1 MFNEHNKSMAK
12 AEKLEF
18 QTEVSQ
24 LLKLMINSVYSEK
37 EVFVRELV
45 SNASDACDKL
55 RYLATTK
62 EKLLQSDPDLKIKI
76 EINKKD
82 NIVTIVDN
90 GIGMNK
96 KDLVNN
102 LGTIAR
108 SGTAQFIKEATETK
122 DLSLIGQFGVGFYSA
137 FMVAS
142 DLKVVTRK
150 AGENKLWIWKSD
162 GESNFTIEETDD
174 LDQLKSNRGTKIFLT
189 ITKENKEFL
198 DKIRIEEI
206 IRKYSDHI
214 SIPIFV
220 QNYGDK
226 EEEKPEA
233 INSAL
238 ALWTRPKNKITKDQ
252 YKEFY
257 NHVGQM
263 FDDPWMTSH
272 YKAEGQIEYTVLNFI
287 PSTKPFDLYD
297 PARENRL
304 KLYVKKVFI
313 TDNCPE
319 LIPPY
324 LRFLRGVI
332 DSEDLP
338 LNISREMLQN
348 NPVVKKIRNALVK
361 RTINDLKKKL
371 VADRASFEQFWS
383 NFGPV
388 IKEGIYEDFEKK
400 DNLLE
405 IALFK
410 NSNSTKLITLD
421 EYIETMDK
429 KQKDIYF
436 ITGDSYDNIINN
448 PRLEGYKSRG
458 INVLILDDPVDSFWT
473 SSTPSFKE
481 KNIKSITKGI
491 DDLDNIGKKK
501 KDEKE
506 KKEDKSIEP
515 LIVLLKEKLKDKV
528 KDVRTSSRLT
538 ESPVCLVA
546 DESSMDPQLEKIL
559 QQHNQLQQG
568 ISLKI
573 LELNPDHK
581 LIKKL
586 AKMSKDK
593 SLIGDIENIAI
604 LLYEQSMILDGEK
617 PSDPVN
623 FSKKLIDTISASIN

>member
-1 MFNEHNKSMAK
+1 MAK
-12 AEKLEF
+12 SEKLEF

-62 EKLLQSDPDLKIKI
+62 EKLLQSDPDLKIQI
-76 EINKKD
+76 EIDKKE
-82 NIVTIVDN
+82 NQITITDN
-90 GIGMNK
+90 GIGMNRD
-96 KDLVNN
+96 DLVNN

-142 DLKVVTRK
+142 DLTVITRK
-150 AGENKLWIWKSD
+150 AGEKKLWIWKSD
-162 GESNFTIEETDD
+162 GESNFTIDESDD
-174 LDQLKSNRGTKIFLT
+174 LEQLNSNRGTKIILS
-189 ITKENKEFL
+189 ITKEGKEYL
-198 DKIRIEEI
+198 EKIRIEEI

-220 QNYGDK
+220 RDIKDK
-226 EEEKPEA
+226 EDEKPEA

-238 ALWTRPKNKITKDQ
+238 ALWTRPKNKITKEQ

-263 FDDPWMTSH
+263 FDDPWLTSH

-348 NPVVKKIRNALVK
+348 NPVVKKIRNALVR
-361 RTINDLKKKL
+361 RTIGDLKKKL
-371 VADRASFEQFWS
+371 TNDRTSYEEFWS

-388 IKEGIYEDFEKK
+388 IKEGIYEDTEKK
-400 DNLLE
+400 DTLLE

-421 EYIETMDK
+421 EYIDSMSK

-436 ITGDSYDNIINN
+436 ITGDSYTNVINN
-448 PRLEGYKSRG
+448 PSLEGYKSRG
-458 INVLILDDPVDSFWT
+458 INVLILDDAVDSFWT
-473 SSTPSFKE
+473 SSTPNFKE
-481 KNIKSITKGI
+481 KNIKSVSKGV
-491 DDLDNIGKKK
+491 DDLESISKKK
-501 KDEKE
+501 TDDKD
-506 KKEDKSIEP
+506 KKEDKSLEP
-515 LIVLLKEKLKDKV
+515 LIILLKDKLKEKV

-538 ESPVCLVA
+538 ESPVCLVV
-546 DESSMDPQLEKIL
+546 DESAMDPQLEKIL

-568 ISLKI
+568 AALKI
-573 LELNPDHK
+573 LEINPDHK
-581 LIKKL
+581 LIKKQ

-593 SLIGDIENIAI
+593 ASVGDIENIGI

-617 PSDPVN
+617 PSDPVS
-623 FSKKLIDTISASIN
+623 FSKKLIDTISASIS

>member
-1 MFNEHNKSMAK
+1 MAK
-12 AEKLEF
+12 SEKLEF

-62 EKLLQSDPDLKIKI
+62 EKLLQSDPDLKIQI
-76 EINKKD
+76 EIDKKE
-82 NIVTIVDN
+82 NQITITDN
-90 GIGMNK
+90 GIGMNRD
-96 KDLVNN
+96 DLVNN

-142 DLKVVTRK
+142 DLTVITRK
-150 AGENKLWIWKSD
+150 AGEKKLWIWKSD
-162 GESNFTIEETDD
+162 GESNFTIDESDD
-174 LDQLKSNRGTKIFLT
+174 LEQLNSNRGTKIILS
-189 ITKENKEFL
+189 ITKEGKEYL
-198 DKIRIEEI
+198 EKTRIEEI

-220 QNYGDK
+220 RDTKDK
-226 EEEKPEA
+226 EDEKPEA

-238 ALWTRPKNKITKDQ
+238 ALWTRPKNKITKEQ

-263 FDDPWMTSH
+263 FDDPWLTSH

-348 NPVVKKIRNALVK
+348 NPVVKKIRNALVR
-361 RTINDLKKKL
+361 RTIGDLKKKL
-371 VADRASFEQFWS
+371 ANDRSSYEEFWS

-388 IKEGIYEDFEKK
+388 IKEGIYEDTEKK
-400 DNLLE
+400 DTLLE

-410 NSNSTKLITLD
+410 NSNSSKLITLD
-421 EYIETMDK
+421 EYIEAMGK
-429 KQKDIYF
+429 KQNDIYF
-436 ITGDSYDNIINN
+436 ITGDSYNNVINN
-448 PRLEGYKSRG
+448 PSLEGYKSRG
-458 INVLILDDPVDSFWT
+458 INVLILDDAVDSFWT
-473 SSTPSFKE
+473 SATPNFKE
-481 KNIKSITKGI
+481 KNIKSVTKGV
-491 DDLDNIGKKK
+491 DDLDSISKKK
-501 KDEKE
+501 TDDKD
-506 KKEDKSIEP
+506 KKEDKSLEP
-515 LIVLLKEKLKDKV
+515 LIVLLKDKLKEKV

-538 ESPVCLVA
+538 ESPVCLVV
-546 DESSMDPQLEKIL
+546 DESAMDPQLEKIL
-559 QQHNQLQQG
+559 QQHNQLQQAA
-568 ISLKI
+568 SLKI
-573 LELNPDHK
+573 LEINPDHK

-593 SLIGDIENIAI
+593 ASVGDIENIGI

-623 FSKKLIDTISASIN
+623 FSKKLIDTISASLR

>member
-1 MFNEHNKSMAK
+1 MAK
-12 AEKLEF
+12 SEKLEF

-62 EKLLQSDPDLKIKI
+62 EKLLQSDPDLKIQI
-76 EINKKD
+76 EIDKKE
-82 NIVTIVDN
+82 NQITITDN
-90 GIGMNK
+90 GIGMNRD
-96 KDLVNN
+96 DLVNN

-142 DLKVVTRK
+142 DLTVITRK
-150 AGENKLWIWKSD
+150 AGEKKLWIWKSD
-162 GESNFTIEETDD
+162 GESNFTIDESDD
-174 LDQLKSNRGTKIFLT
+174 LEQLNSNRGTKIILS
-189 ITKENKEFL
+189 ITKEGKEYL
-198 DKIRIEEI
+198 EKIRIEEI

-220 QNYGDK
+220 RDIKDK
-226 EEEKPEA
+226 EDEKPEA

-238 ALWTRPKNKITKDQ
+238 ALWTRPKNKITKEQ

-263 FDDPWMTSH
+263 FDDPWLTSH

-348 NPVVKKIRNALVK
+348 NPVVKKIRNALVR
-361 RTINDLKKKL
+361 RTIGDLKKKL
-371 VADRASFEQFWS
+371 TNDRASYEEFWS

-388 IKEGIYEDFEKK
+388 IKEGIYEDTEKK
-400 DNLLE
+400 DTLLE

-421 EYIETMDK
+421 EYIDSMSK

-436 ITGDSYDNIINN
+436 ITGDSYTNVINN
-448 PRLEGYKSRG
+448 PSLEGYKSRG
-458 INVLILDDPVDSFWT
+458 INVLILDDAVDSFWT
-473 SSTPSFKE
+473 SSTPNFKE
-481 KNIKSITKGI
+481 KNIKSVSKGV
-491 DDLDNIGKKK
+491 DDLESISKKK
-501 KDEKE
+501 TDDKD
-506 KKEDKSIEP
+506 KKEDKSLEP
-515 LIVLLKEKLKDKV
+515 LIILLKDKLKDKV

-538 ESPVCLVA
+538 ESPVCLVV
-546 DESSMDPQLEKIL
+546 DESAMDPQLEKIL

-568 ISLKI
+568 AALKI
-573 LELNPDHK
+573 LEINPDHK

-593 SLIGDIENIAI
+593 ASVGDIENIGI

-617 PSDPVN
+617 PSDPVS
-623 FSKKLIDTISASIN
+623 FSKKLIDTISASIS

>member
-1 MFNEHNKSMAK
+1 MAK
-12 AEKLEF
+12 SEKLEF

-62 EKLLQSDPDLKIKI
+62 EKLLQSDPDLKIQI
-76 EINKKD
+76 EIDKKE
-82 NIVTIVDN
+82 NQITITDN
-90 GIGMNK
+90 GIGMNRD
-96 KDLVNN
+96 DLVNN

-142 DLKVVTRK
+142 DLTVITRK
-150 AGENKLWIWKSD
+150 AGEKKLWIWKSD
-162 GESNFTIEETDD
+162 GESNFTIDESDD
-174 LDQLKSNRGTKIFLT
+174 LEQLNSNRGTKIILS
-189 ITKENKEFL
+189 ITKEGKEYL
-198 DKIRIEEI
+198 EKIRIEEI

-220 QNYGDK
+220 RDTKDK
-226 EEEKPEA
+226 EDEKPEA

-238 ALWTRPKNKITKDQ
+238 ALWTRPKNKITKEQ

-263 FDDPWMTSH
+263 FDDPWLTSH

-348 NPVVKKIRNALVK
+348 NPVVKKIRNALVR
-361 RTINDLKKKL
+361 RTIGDLKKKL
-371 VADRASFEQFWS
+371 ANDRSSYEEFWS

-388 IKEGIYEDFEKK
+388 IKEGIYEDTEKK
-400 DNLLE
+400 DTLLE

-410 NSNSTKLITLD
+410 NSNSSKLITLD
-421 EYIETMDK
+421 EYIEAMGK
-429 KQKDIYF
+429 KQNDIYF
-436 ITGDSYDNIINN
+436 ITGDSYNNVINN
-448 PRLEGYKSRG
+448 PSLEGYKSRG
-458 INVLILDDPVDSFWT
+458 INVLILDDAVDSFWT
-473 SSTPSFKE
+473 SATPNFKE
-481 KNIKSITKGI
+481 KNIKSITKGV
-491 DDLDNIGKKK
+491 DDLDSISKKK
-501 KDEKE
+501 TDDKD
-506 KKEDKSIEP
+506 KKEDKSLEP
-515 LIVLLKEKLKDKV
+515 LIVLLKDKLKEKV

-538 ESPVCLVA
+538 ESPVCLVV
-546 DESSMDPQLEKIL
+546 DESAMDPQLEKIL
-559 QQHNQLQQG
+559 QQHNQLQQAA
-568 ISLKI
+568 SLKI
-573 LELNPDHK
+573 LEINPDHK

-593 SLIGDIENIAI
+593 
-604 LLYEQSMILDGEK
+604 
-617 PSDPVN
+617 
-623 FSKKLIDTISASIN
+623 ASSW

>member
-1 MFNEHNKSMAK
+1 MSKS
-12 AEKLEF
+12 EKLEF

-62 EKLLQSDPDLKIKI
+62 EKLIQDDPDLKIRI
-76 EINKKD
+76 QINKKE
-82 NIVTIVDN
+82 NSISFIDN

-96 KDLVNN
+96 KDLIEN

-108 SGTAQFIKEATETK
+108 SGTAQFIKEMSESKTK

-137 FMVAS
+137 FMVAAETQ
-142 DLKVVTRK
+142 VTARK
-150 AGENKLWIWKSD
+150 AGENKIWIWKSD
-162 GESNFTIEETDD
+162 GESNFTIEETED
-174 LDQLKSNRGTKIFLT
+174 LNLLESNRGTKIDLT
-189 ITKENKEFL
+189 LSKESKDYL
-198 DKIRIEEI
+198 DKIKVEDI
-206 IRKYSDHI
+206 IRRYSDHI

-220 QNYGDK
+220 TDGF
-226 EEEKPEA
+226 EKKDDTPEPV
-233 INSAL
+233 NSAS
-238 ALWTRPKNKITKDQ
+238 AIWTRPKNKITKEQ

-263 FDDPWMTSH
+263 FDDPWMISH
-272 YKAEGQIEYTVLNFI
+272 YKAEGKIEYTVLNFI

-324 LRFLRGVI
+324 LRFLRGII

-348 NPVVKKIRNALVK
+348 NPVVTKIRNALVK
-361 RTINDLKKKL
+361 RTISDLKKKL
-371 VADRASFEQFWS
+371 TTDRQSYEEFWN

-388 IKEGIYEDFEKK
+388 LKEGIYEDFERK
-400 DNLLE
+400 DSLLE
-405 IALFK
+405 IVLFK
-410 NSNSTKLITLD
+410 NLKSDKLISLD
-421 EYIETMDK
+421 EYIETMPK
-429 KQKDIYF
+429 KQKSIYF
-436 ITGDSYDNIINN
+436 ITGDSYENIVNSPII
-448 PRLEGYKSRG
+448 EGYKSRD

-473 SSTPSFKE
+473 SATPSFKE
-481 KNIKSITKGI
+481 KDFKSVTRGA
-491 DDLDNIGKKK
+491 DDLESMDGKK
-501 KDEKE
+501 KDEKD
-506 KKEDKSIEP
+506 KKEDKSADP
-515 LIVLLKEKLKDKV
+515 LIILLKDKLKDKV

-538 ESPVCLVA
+538 DSPACLVS
-546 DESSMDPQLEKIL
+546 DESAMDPQLEKIL
-559 QQHNQLQQG
+559 QQHNQLNQG
-568 ISLKI
+568 VSLKI
-573 LELNPDHK
+573 MEINPNHK

-586 AKMSKDK
+586 TKMSKSKD
-593 SLIGDIENIAI
+593 SLGKVEDVAL
-604 LLYEQSMILDGEK
+604 LLYEQSRIVEGDK
-617 PSDPVN
+617 PSDPIA
-623 FSKKLIDTISASIN
+623 FSKKLIETLTSSIDS

>member
-1 MFNEHNKSMAK
+1 MAK
-12 AEKLEF
+12 SEKLEF

-62 EKLLQSDPDLKIKI
+62 EKLLQSDPDLKIQI
-76 EINKKD
+76 EIDKKE
-82 NIVTIVDN
+82 NLITITDN
-90 GIGMNK
+90 GIGMNRD
-96 KDLVNN
+96 DLVNN

-142 DLKVVTRK
+142 DLTVITRK
-150 AGENKLWIWKSD
+150 AGEKKLWIWKSD
-162 GESNFTIEETDD
+162 GESNFTIDESDD
-174 LDQLKSNRGTKIFLT
+174 LEQLNSNRGTKIILS
-189 ITKENKEFL
+189 ITKEGKEYL
-198 DKIRIEEI
+198 EKIRIEEI

-220 QNYGDK
+220 RDIKDK
-226 EEEKPEA
+226 EDEKPEA

-238 ALWTRPKNKITKDQ
+238 ALWTRPKNKITKEQ

-263 FDDPWMTSH
+263 FDDPWLTSH

-348 NPVVKKIRNALVK
+348 NPVVKKIRNALVR
-361 RTINDLKKKL
+361 RTIGDLKKKL
-371 VADRASFEQFWS
+371 TNDRTSYEEFWS

-388 IKEGIYEDFEKK
+388 IKEGIYEDTEKK
-400 DNLLE
+400 DTLLE

-421 EYIETMDK
+421 EYIDSMSK

-436 ITGDSYDNIINN
+436 ITGDSYTNVINN
-448 PRLEGYKSRG
+448 PSLEGYKSRG
-458 INVLILDDPVDSFWT
+458 INVLILDDAVDSFWT
-473 SSTPSFKE
+473 SSTPNFKE
-481 KNIKSITKGI
+481 KNIKSVSKGV
-491 DDLDNIGKKK
+491 DDLESISKKK
-501 KDEKE
+501 TDDKD
-506 KKEDKSIEP
+506 KKEDKSLEP
-515 LIVLLKEKLKDKV
+515 LIILLKDKLKEKV

-538 ESPVCLVA
+538 ESPVCLVV
-546 DESSMDPQLEKIL
+546 DESAMDPQLEKIL

-568 ISLKI
+568 AALKI
-573 LELNPDHK
+573 LEINPDHK
-581 LIKKL
+581 LIEKL

-593 SLIGDIENIAI
+593 ASVGDIENIGI

-623 FSKKLIDTISASIN
+623 FSKKLIDTISASIS

>member
-1 MFNEHNKSMAK
+1 MAK

-82 NIVTIVDN
+82 NLVTIVDN

-96 KDLVNN
+96 KDLVSN

-150 AGENKLWIWKSD
+150 AGESKLWIWKSD
-162 GESNFTIEETDD
+162 GESNFTIEESDD
-174 LDQLKSNRGTKIFLT
+174 LDQLNSNRGTKIILT

-220 QNYGDK
+220 QNSGDK

-371 VADRASFEQFWS
+371 AADRASFEQFWV

-448 PRLEGYKSRG
+448 PSLEGYKSRG

-491 DDLDNIGKKK
+491 DDLDNLGKKK

-593 SLIGDIENIAI
+593 SSIGDIENIAI

>member
-1 MFNEHNKSMAK
+1 MPKS
-12 AEKLEF
+12 EKLEF

-62 EKLLQSDPDLKIKI
+62 EKLIQDDPDLKIRI
-76 EINKKD
+76 QINKKE
-82 NIVTIVDN
+82 NSISFIDN

-96 KDLVNN
+96 KDLIEN

-108 SGTAQFIKEATETK
+108 SGTAQFIKEMSESKTK

-137 FMVAS
+137 FMVAAETH
-142 DLKVVTRK
+142 VTARK
-150 AGENKLWIWKSD
+150 AGENKIWIWKSD
-162 GESNFTIEETDD
+162 GESNFTIEETED
-174 LDQLKSNRGTKIFLT
+174 LNLLESNRGTKIDLT
-189 ITKENKEFL
+189 LSKESKDYL
-198 DKIRIEEI
+198 DKIKVQDI
-206 IRKYSDHI
+206 IRRYSDHI

-220 QNYGDK
+220 TDGSEKK
-226 EEEKPEA
+226 EDTPEPV
-233 INSAL
+233 NSAS
-238 ALWTRPKNKITKDQ
+238 AIWTRPKNKITKEQ

-263 FDDPWMTSH
+263 FDDPWMISH
-272 YKAEGQIEYTVLNFI
+272 YKAEGKIEYTVLNFI

-324 LRFLRGVI
+324 LRFLRGII

-348 NPVVKKIRNALVK
+348 NPVVTKIRNTLVK
-361 RTINDLKKKL
+361 RTISDLKKKL
-371 VADRASFEQFWS
+371 TADRQSYEEFWN

-388 IKEGIYEDFEKK
+388 LKEGIYEDFERK
-400 DNLLE
+400 DSLLE

-410 NSNSTKLITLD
+410 NLKSDKLISLD
-421 EYIETMDK
+421 EYIETMPK
-429 KQKDIYF
+429 KQKSIYF
-436 ITGDSYDNIINN
+436 ITGDSYENIVNSPII
-448 PRLEGYKSRG
+448 EGYKSRD

-473 SSTPSFKE
+473 SATPSFKE
-481 KNIKSITKGI
+481 KDFKSVTRGA
-491 DDLDNIGKKK
+491 DDLESMDGKK
-501 KDEKE
+501 KDEKD
-506 KKEDKSIEP
+506 KKEDKSADP
-515 LIVLLKEKLKDKV
+515 LIILLKDKLKDKV

-538 ESPVCLVA
+538 DSPACLVS
-546 DESSMDPQLEKIL
+546 DESAMDPQLEKIL
-559 QQHNQLQQG
+559 QQHNQLNQG
-568 ISLKI
+568 VSLKI
-573 LELNPDHK
+573 MEINPNHK
-581 LIKKL
+581 LIKKVT
-586 AKMSKDK
+586 KMSKSKD
-593 SLIGDIENIAI
+593 SLGKVEDVAL
-604 LLYEQSMILDGEK
+604 LLYEQSRIVEGDK
-617 PSDPVN
+617 PSDPIA
-623 FSKKLIDTISASIN
+623 FSKKLIETLTSSIDS

>member
-1 MFNEHNKSMAK
+1 MPKS
-12 AEKLEF
+12 EKLEF

-37 EVFVRELV
+37 EVFVRELI

-62 EKLLQSDPDLKIKI
+62 EKLIQDDPDLKIQI
-76 EINKKD
+76 QINKKE
-82 NIVTIVDN
+82 NFISFIDN

-96 KDLVNN
+96 KDLIEN

-108 SGTAQFIKEATETK
+108 SGTTQFIKEMSESKTK

-137 FMVAS
+137 FMVAAETQ
-142 DLKVVTRK
+142 VTTRK
-150 AGENKLWIWKSD
+150 AGENKIWIWKSD
-162 GESNFTIEETDD
+162 GESNFTIEESED
-174 LDQLKSNRGTKIFLT
+174 LNLLESNRGTKINLT
-189 ITKENKEFL
+189 LSKESKDFL
-198 DKIRIEEI
+198 DKIKIEDI
-206 IRKYSDHI
+206 IRRYSDHI

-220 QNYGDK
+220 TDGS
-226 EEEKPEA
+226 EKKDEVSKPV
-233 INSAL
+233 NSAS
-238 ALWTRPKNKITKDQ
+238 AIWTRPKNKITQEQ

-257 NHVGQM
+257 NHVGHM
-263 FDDPWMTSH
+263 FDDPWMVSH
-272 YKAEGQIEYTVLNFI
+272 YKAEGKIEYTVLNFI

-324 LRFLRGVI
+324 LRFLRGII

-348 NPVVKKIRNALVK
+348 NPVVTKIRNSLVK
-361 RTINDLKKKL
+361 RTISDLKKKL
-371 VADRASFEQFWS
+371 TSDRQSYEEFWN

-388 IKEGIYEDFEKK
+388 LKEGIYEDFERK
-400 DNLLE
+400 DRLLE

-410 NSNSTKLITLD
+410 NLNSDKLITLE
-421 EYIETMDK
+421 EYVETMTK
-429 KQKDIYF
+429 KQKNIYF
-436 ITGDSYDNIINN
+436 ITGDSYENIVNSPII
-448 PRLEGYKSRG
+448 EGYKSRD

-473 SSTPSFKE
+473 SATPSFNE
-481 KNIKSITKGI
+481 KNFKSVTRGA
-491 DDLDNIGKKK
+491 DDLESMDGKK

-506 KKEDKSIEP
+506 KKEDKSADP

-538 ESPVCLVA
+538 DSPACLVS
-546 DESSMDPQLEKIL
+546 DESAMDPQLEKIL
-559 QQHNQLQQG
+559 QQHNQLNQG
-568 ISLKI
+568 VSLKI
-573 LELNPDHK
+573 MEINPNHK

-586 AKMSKDK
+586 TKMSKNK
-593 SLIGDIENIAI
+593 NSLSKVEDVAI
-604 LLYEQSMILDGEK
+604 LLYEQSRIVEGDK
-617 PSDPVN
+617 PSDPIA
-623 FSKKLIDTISASIN
+623 FAKKLIDTITNSVDS

>member
-1 MFNEHNKSMAK
+1 MPKS
-12 AEKLEF
+12 EKLEF

-62 EKLLQSDPDLKIKI
+62 EKLIQDDPNLKIRI
-76 EINKKD
+76 QINKKE
-82 NIVTIVDN
+82 NSISFIDN

-96 KDLVNN
+96 KDLIEN

-108 SGTAQFIKEATETK
+108 SGTAQFIKEMSKSKTK

-137 FMVAS
+137 FMVATETQ
-142 DLKVVTRK
+142 VTTRK
-150 AGENKLWIWKSD
+150 AGENKIWIWKSD
-162 GESNFTIEETDD
+162 GESNFTIEESED
-174 LDQLKSNRGTKIFLT
+174 LNLLESNRGTKIDLT
-189 ITKENKEFL
+189 LSKESKDYL
-198 DKIRIEEI
+198 DKIKIEDI
-206 IRKYSDHI
+206 IRRYSDHI

-220 QNYGDK
+220 TDGS
-226 EEEKPEA
+226 EKKNDTLEPV
-233 INSAL
+233 NSAS
-238 ALWTRPKNKITKDQ
+238 AIWTRPKNKITKEQ

-263 FDDPWMTSH
+263 YDNPWMISH
-272 YKAEGQIEYTVLNFI
+272 YKAEGKIEYTVLNFI

-324 LRFLRGVI
+324 LRFLRGII

-348 NPVVKKIRNALVK
+348 NPVVTKIRNALVK
-361 RTINDLKKKL
+361 RTISDLKKKL
-371 VADRASFEQFWS
+371 TADRQSYEEFWN

-388 IKEGIYEDFEKK
+388 LKEGIYEDFERK
-400 DNLLE
+400 DSLLE

-410 NSNSTKLITLD
+410 NLKSDKLISLD
-421 EYIETMDK
+421 EYIETMPK
-429 KQKDIYF
+429 KQKSIYF
-436 ITGDSYDNIINN
+436 ITGDSYENIVNSPII
-448 PRLEGYKSRG
+448 EGYKSRD

-473 SSTPSFKE
+473 SSTQSFNE
-481 KNIKSITKGI
+481 KDFKSVTRGA
-491 DDLDNIGKKK
+491 DDLESMDGKK
-501 KDEKE
+501 KDEKD
-506 KKEDKSIEP
+506 KKEDKSADP
-515 LIVLLKEKLKDKV
+515 LIILLKEKLKDKV

-538 ESPVCLVA
+538 DSPACLVS
-546 DESSMDPQLEKIL
+546 DESAMDPQLEKIL
-559 QQHNQLQQG
+559 QQHNQLNQG
-568 ISLKI
+568 VSLKI
-573 LELNPDHK
+573 MEINPNHK

-586 AKMSKDK
+586 TKMSKSKD
-593 SLIGDIENIAI
+593 SLGKVEDVAL
-604 LLYEQSMILDGEK
+604 LLYEQSRIVEGDK
-617 PSDPVN
+617 PSDPIA
-623 FSKKLIDTISASIN
+623 FSKKLIETLTASVDS

>member
-1 MFNEHNKSMAK
+1 MAK
-12 AEKLEF
+12 SEKLEF

-62 EKLLQSDPDLKIKI
+62 EKLLQSDPDLKIQI
-76 EINKKD
+76 EIDKKE
-82 NIVTIVDN
+82 NQITITDN
-90 GIGMNK
+90 GIGMNRD
-96 KDLVNN
+96 DLVNN

-142 DLKVVTRK
+142 DLTVITRK
-150 AGENKLWIWKSD
+150 AGEKKLWIWKSD
-162 GESNFTIEETDD
+162 GESNFTIDESDD
-174 LDQLKSNRGTKIFLT
+174 LEQLNSNRGTKIILS
-189 ITKENKEFL
+189 ITKEGKEYL
-198 DKIRIEEI
+198 EKIRIEEI

-220 QNYGDK
+220 RDIKDK
-226 EEEKPEA
+226 EDEKPEA

-238 ALWTRPKNKITKDQ
+238 ALWTRPKNKITKEQ

-263 FDDPWMTSH
+263 FDDPWLTSH

-348 NPVVKKIRNALVK
+348 NPVVKKIRNALVR
-361 RTINDLKKKL
+361 RTIGDLKKKL
-371 VADRASFEQFWS
+371 TNDRTSYEEFWS

-388 IKEGIYEDFEKK
+388 IKEGIYEDTEKK
-400 DNLLE
+400 DTLLE

-421 EYIETMDK
+421 EYIDSMSK

-436 ITGDSYDNIINN
+436 ITGDSYANVINN
-448 PRLEGYKSRG
+448 PSLEGYKSRG
-458 INVLILDDPVDSFWT
+458 INVLILDDAVDSFWT
-473 SSTPSFKE
+473 SSTPNFKE
-481 KNIKSITKGI
+481 KNIKSVSKGV
-491 DDLDNIGKKK
+491 DDLESISKKK
-501 KDEKE
+501 TDDKD
-506 KKEDKSIEP
+506 KKEDKSLEP
-515 LIVLLKEKLKDKV
+515 LIILLKDKLKEKV

-538 ESPVCLVA
+538 ESPVCLVV
-546 DESSMDPQLEKIL
+546 DESAMDPQLEKIL

-568 ISLKI
+568 AALKI
-573 LELNPDHK
+573 LEINPDHK

-593 SLIGDIENIAI
+593 ASVGDIENIGI

-623 FSKKLIDTISASIN
+623 FSKKLIDTISASIS

>member
-1 MFNEHNKSMAK
+1 MSKS
-12 AEKLEF
+12 EKLEF

-62 EKLLQSDPDLKIKI
+62 EKLIQDDPDLKIRI
-76 EINKKD
+76 QINKKE
-82 NIVTIVDN
+82 NSISFIDN

-96 KDLVNN
+96 KDLIEN

-108 SGTAQFIKEATETK
+108 SGTAQFIKEMSESKTK

-137 FMVAS
+137 FMVAAET
-142 DLKVVTRK
+142 KVTARK
-150 AGENKLWIWKSD
+150 AGENKIWIWKSD
-162 GESNFTIEETDD
+162 GESNFTIEETED
-174 LDQLKSNRGTKIFLT
+174 LNLLESNRGTKIDLT
-189 ITKENKEFL
+189 LSKESKDYL
-198 DKIRIEEI
+198 DKIKVEDI
-206 IRKYSDHI
+206 IRRYSDHI

-220 QNYGDK
+220 TDGS
-226 EEEKPEA
+226 EKKDDTPEPV
-233 INSAL
+233 NSAS
-238 ALWTRPKNKITKDQ
+238 AIWTRPKNKITKEQ

-263 FDDPWMTSH
+263 FDDPWMISH
-272 YKAEGQIEYTVLNFI
+272 YKAEGKIEYTVLNFI

-324 LRFLRGVI
+324 LRFLRGII

-348 NPVVKKIRNALVK
+348 NPVVTKIRNTLVK
-361 RTINDLKKKL
+361 RTISDLKKKL
-371 VADRASFEQFWS
+371 TADRQSYEEFWN

-388 IKEGIYEDFEKK
+388 LKEGIYEDFERK
-400 DNLLE
+400 DSLLE

-410 NSNSTKLITLD
+410 NLKSDKLIFLD
-421 EYIETMDK
+421 EYIETMPK
-429 KQKDIYF
+429 KQKSIYF
-436 ITGDSYDNIINN
+436 ITGDSYENIVNSPII
-448 PRLEGYKSRG
+448 EGYKSRD

-473 SSTPSFKE
+473 STTPSFKE
-481 KNIKSITKGI
+481 KDLKSVTRGA
-491 DDLDNIGKKK
+491 DDLESMDGKK
-501 KDEKE
+501 KDEKD
-506 KKEDKSIEP
+506 KKEDKSADP
-515 LIVLLKEKLKDKV
+515 LIILLKDKLKDKV

-538 ESPVCLVA
+538 DSPACLVS
-546 DESSMDPQLEKIL
+546 DESAMDPQLEKIL
-559 QQHNQLQQG
+559 QQHNQLNQG
-568 ISLKI
+568 VSLKI
-573 LELNPDHK
+573 MEINPNHK

-586 AKMSKDK
+586 TKMSKSKD
-593 SLIGDIENIAI
+593 SLGKVEDVAL
-604 LLYEQSMILDGEK
+604 LLYEQSRIVEGDK
-617 PSDPVN
+617 PSDPIA
-623 FSKKLIDTISASIN
+623 FSKKLIETLTSSIDS

>member
-1 MFNEHNKSMAK
+1 MPKS
-12 AEKLEF
+12 EKLEF

-37 EVFVRELV
+37 EVFVRELI

-62 EKLLQSDPDLKIKI
+62 EKLIQDDPDLKIQI
-76 EINKKD
+76 QINKKE
-82 NIVTIVDN
+82 NFISFIDN

-96 KDLVNN
+96 KDLIEN

-108 SGTAQFIKEATETK
+108 SGTTQFIKEMSESKTK

-137 FMVAS
+137 FMVAAETQ
-142 DLKVVTRK
+142 VTTRK
-150 AGENKLWIWKSD
+150 AGENKIWIWKSD
-162 GESNFTIEETDD
+162 GESNFTIEESED
-174 LDQLKSNRGTKIFLT
+174 LNLLESNRGTKINLT
-189 ITKENKEFL
+189 LSKESKDFL
-198 DKIRIEEI
+198 DKIKIEDI
-206 IRKYSDHI
+206 IRRYSDHI

-220 QNYGDK
+220 TDGS
-226 EEEKPEA
+226 EKNDEISKPV
-233 INSAL
+233 NSAS
-238 ALWTRPKNKITKDQ
+238 AIWTRPKNKITQEQ

-257 NHVGQM
+257 NHVGHM
-263 FDDPWMTSH
+263 FDDPWMVSH
-272 YKAEGQIEYTVLNFI
+272 YKAEGKIEYTVLNFI

-324 LRFLRGVI
+324 LRFLRGII

-348 NPVVKKIRNALVK
+348 NPVVTKIRNSLVK
-361 RTINDLKKKL
+361 RTISDLKKKL
-371 VADRASFEQFWS
+371 TSDRQSYEEFWN

-388 IKEGIYEDFEKK
+388 LKEGIYEDFERK
-400 DNLLE
+400 DSLLE

-410 NSNSTKLITLD
+410 NLNSDKLITLE
-421 EYIETMDK
+421 EYVETMTK
-429 KQKDIYF
+429 KQKNIYF
-436 ITGDSYDNIINN
+436 ITGDSYENIVNSPII
-448 PRLEGYKSRG
+448 EGYKSRD

-473 SSTPSFKE
+473 SATPSFNE
-481 KNIKSITKGI
+481 KNFKSVTRGA
-491 DDLDNIGKKK
+491 DDLESMDGKK

-506 KKEDKSIEP
+506 KKEDKSADP

-538 ESPVCLVA
+538 DSPACLVS
-546 DESSMDPQLEKIL
+546 DESAMDPQLEKIL
-559 QQHNQLQQG
+559 QQHNQLNQG
-568 ISLKI
+568 VSLKI
-573 LELNPDHK
+573 MEINPNHK

-586 AKMSKDK
+586 TKMSKNKD
-593 SLIGDIENIAI
+593 SLSKVEDVAI
-604 LLYEQSMILDGEK
+604 LLYEQSRIVEGDK
-617 PSDPVN
+617 PSDPIA
-623 FSKKLIDTISASIN
+623 FAKKLIDTITNSVDS

>member
-1 MFNEHNKSMAK
+1 MAK
-12 AEKLEF
+12 SEKLEF

-62 EKLLQSDPDLKIKI
+62 EKLLQSDPDLKIQI
-76 EINKKD
+76 EIDKKE
-82 NIVTIVDN
+82 NLITITDN
-90 GIGMNK
+90 GIGMNRD
-96 KDLVNN
+96 DLVNN

-108 SGTAQFIKEATETK
+108 SGTAQFIKEASETK

-142 DLKVVTRK
+142 DLTVITRK
-150 AGENKLWIWKSD
+150 AGEKKLWIWKSD
-162 GESNFTIEETDD
+162 GESNFTIDESDD
-174 LDQLKSNRGTKIFLT
+174 LEQLNSNRGTKIILS
-189 ITKENKEFL
+189 ITKEGKEYL
-198 DKIRIEEI
+198 EKIRIEEI

-220 QNYGDK
+220 RDIKDK
-226 EEEKPEA
+226 EDEKPEA

-238 ALWTRPKNKITKDQ
+238 ALWTRPKNKITKEQ

-263 FDDPWMTSH
+263 FDDPWLTSH

-348 NPVVKKIRNALVK
+348 NPVVKKIRNALVR
-361 RTINDLKKKL
+361 RTIGDLKKKL
-371 VADRASFEQFWS
+371 TNDRTSYEEFWS

-388 IKEGIYEDFEKK
+388 IKEGIYEDTEKK
-400 DNLLE
+400 DTLLE

-421 EYIETMDK
+421 EYIDSMSK

-436 ITGDSYDNIINN
+436 ITGDSYTNVINN
-448 PRLEGYKSRG
+448 PSLEGYKSRG
-458 INVLILDDPVDSFWT
+458 INVLILDDAVDSFWT
-473 SSTPSFKE
+473 SSTPNFKE
-481 KNIKSITKGI
+481 KNIKSVSKGV
-491 DDLDNIGKKK
+491 DDLESISKKK
-501 KDEKE
+501 TDDKD
-506 KKEDKSIEP
+506 KKEDKSLEP
-515 LIVLLKEKLKDKV
+515 LIILLKDKLKEKV

-538 ESPVCLVA
+538 ESPVCLVV
-546 DESSMDPQLEKIL
+546 DESAMDPQLEKIL

-568 ISLKI
+568 AALKI
-573 LELNPDHK
+573 LEINPDHK

-593 SLIGDIENIAI
+593 ASVGDIENIGI

-623 FSKKLIDTISASIN
+623 FSKKLIDTISASIK